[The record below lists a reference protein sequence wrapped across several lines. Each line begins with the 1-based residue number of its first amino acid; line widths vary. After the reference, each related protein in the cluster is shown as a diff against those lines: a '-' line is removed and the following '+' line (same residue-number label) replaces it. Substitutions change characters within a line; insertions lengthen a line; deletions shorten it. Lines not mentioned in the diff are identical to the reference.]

1 MIIFATRLGTEPVW
15 LIMVATAKVF
25 PSFTSLLIVSKT
37 SRVLKT
43 LLLAHESTPN
53 VWMACQCA
61 EFKPSAPN
69 RMGSEQNHLVQV
81 E

>member
-37 SRVLKT
+37 SRVSKT
-43 LLLAHESTPN
+43 LLLTNESTPN
-53 VWMACQCA
+53 ARMASQYA
-61 EFKPSAPN
+61 EFKPSASN
-69 RMGSEQNHLVQV
+69 RKGLVM